1 MDLNYLF
8 RPIQIG
14 SLTLKNRVVMTAIHL
29 FYSEDGTV
37 NERLKQFYFKR
48 AEGGISMAIVGGVA
62 SDNYVGYGSM
72 LRLDDDKYIQ
82 SFAEL
87 ADGMHKRGAKLCIQL
102 LQTGRYG
109 STFFIEG
116 DDCIISASAVPSKL
130 SFDVPR
136 EMTVE
141 EIKTVQR
148 RAGEAA
154 VRAKKAGADCVELT
168 AGSGYMI
175 SQFLSPVTNK
185 REDDYGG
192 SWENR
197 CRFGIEMVNEV
208 RKHVG
213 EDFPI
218 LMRVAGNE
226 FMEGGNGYTEC
237 IDFCKK
243 LEQTGVA
250 MLDVTGGWHET
261 NIPQLPSELPR
272 GGFVYLAKMVKD
284 AVSIPVLSANRHNDP
299 KECELTLAL
308 GQADIIG
315 QMRTLIAD
323 PDWVNKV
330 QSGNDALI
338 RRCVAC
344 NQGCFAHVFSG
355 SPCEC
360 LLNPEAGMEY
370 LHTETMTV
378 KSKKLLVIGG
388 GVAGCEFAYRAA
400 MCGHEVTLCEKS
412 SALGGKI
419 PLVSAPPAKREFA
432 NIVKYYEA
440 VLNSSKVNVVLNT
453 EVTADYIKD
462 GGFEEVI
469 IATGSIPKMFSLP
482 GSSNLPVL
490 TADEI
495 LSGNKLCGKNVVV
508 VGGGSVGCETA
519 AYLAHEGSLSEEKLY
534 FMMSQQSENTETI
547 ERLLNTSDRNISIVD
562 IAKIGANFDFGCGW
576 PIIKDLRRLG
586 VKMFSMSKI
595 LNVTDNSVIIEYTD
609 RKSGEVKEQ
618 ELPCDTIVMS
628 VGYTSNNGLYEQLKG
643 SGVSVHNI
651 GDSFAVGNILNA
663 IKQANALAD
672 KI

>member
-1 MDLNYLF
+1 MEYEHLF

-14 SLTLKNRVVMTAIHL
+14 SLPLKNRVVMTAIHL

-62 SDNYVGYGSM
+62 SDNYMGYGSM

-82 SFAEL
+82 GFAEL
-87 ADGMHKRGAKLCIQL
+87 ADGMHKHGAKLCVQL

-109 STFFIEG
+109 STFFVEG

-185 REDDYGG
+185 REDEYGG

-208 RKHVG
+208 RKCVG
-213 EDFPI
+213 DDFPI

-226 FMEGGNGYTEC
+226 FMEGGNGYAEC
-237 IDFCKK
+237 IDFCKQ
-243 LEQTGVA
+243 LEHAGVA

-261 NIPQLPSELPR
+261 NIPQLPGELPR
-272 GGFVYLAKMVKD
+272 GGFTYLAKMVKD

-315 QMRTLIAD
+315 QMRTLIAE

-330 QSGNDALI
+330 QSGSEALI
-338 RRCVAC
+338 RKCVAC

-360 LLNPEAGMEY
+360 LLNPEAGNEY
-370 LHTETMTV
+370 LNTETV
-378 KSKKLLVIGG
+378 PEKSKKLLVIGG

-400 MCGHEVTLCEKS
+400 MRGHSVTLCEKS
-412 SALGGKI
+412 PALGGKI

-432 NIVKYYEA
+432 NLLRYYEA
-440 VLNSSKVNVVLNT
+440 ILSSSKVNVVLNK
-453 EVTADYIKD
+453 EATADYIKD
-462 GGFEEVI
+462 GGFEAVI
-469 IATGSIPKMFSLP
+469 IATGSTPKLFSLP
-482 GSSNLPVL
+482 GKSKLPVL

-495 LSGNKLCGKNVVV
+495 LGGNKLCGKNVVV

-519 AYLAHEGSLSEEKLY
+519 EYLAHEGSMSEEKLF
-534 FMMSQQSENTETI
+534 FMMSQKSESVETI
-547 ERLLNTSDRNISIVD
+547 EKLLNTSDRNISIVD

-595 LNVTDNSVIIEYTD
+595 LNVTDNRVIIEYTD
-609 RKSGEVKEQ
+609 RKSGEVKEL

-628 VGYTSNNGLYEQLKG
+628 VGYTSNNSLYGQLQG
-643 SGVSVHNI
+643 SDIPVHNI
-651 GDSFAVGNILNA
+651 GDSHVVGNILSA
-663 IKQANALAD
+663 IKQAYELAD
-672 KI
+672 RI

>member
-1 MDLNYLF
+1 MDFKYLF
-8 RPIQIG
+8 KPIRVG
-14 SLTLKNRVVMTAIHL
+14 AVTLKNRVVMTAIHL
-29 FYSEDGTV
+29 FYTEDGAV

-62 SDNYVGYGSM
+62 SDNYMGYGSM

-82 SFAEL
+82 GFTEL
-87 ADGMHKRGAKLCIQL
+87 ADGMHQRGAKLCVQL

-109 STFFIEG
+109 STFFVEG

-136 EMTVE
+136 EMTGE

-154 VRAKKAGADCVELT
+154 ARAKKAGADCVELT
-168 AGSGYMI
+168 AGSGYLI

-185 REDDYGG
+185 REDEYGG
-192 SWENR
+192 SWDNR
-197 CRFGIEMVNEV
+197 CRFGIEMVGEV
-208 RKHVG
+208 RKWVG
-213 EDFPI
+213 DDFPI

-226 FMEGGNGYTEC
+226 FMEGGNGYAEC

-243 LEQTGVA
+243 LERAGVA

-261 NIPQLPSELPR
+261 NIPQLPGELPR

-315 QMRTLIAD
+315 QMRTLIAE
-323 PDWVNKV
+323 PDWINKV
-330 QSGNDALI
+330 QSGNEALI
-338 RRCVAC
+338 RKCVAC

-360 LLNPEAGMEY
+360 LLNPEAGNEY
-370 LHTETMTV
+370 LNTETVPV

-400 MCGHEVTLCEKS
+400 MRGHSVTLCEKS
-412 SALGGKI
+412 SVLGGKI
-419 PLVSAPPAKREFA
+419 PLVAAPPAKREFA
-432 NIVKYYEA
+432 NLARYYEA
-440 VLNSSKVNVVLNT
+440 ILNNTKVDVILNK
-453 EVTADYIKD
+453 EATADYIKD

-469 IATGSIPKMFSLP
+469 FATGSTPKMFSIP
-482 GSSNLPVL
+482 GSSNVVVL

-495 LSGNKLCGKNVVV
+495 LSGNKLCGKNVVI

-519 AYLAHEGSLSEEKLY
+519 EYLAHEGSLSEEKLY
-534 FMMSQQSENTETI
+534 FMMSQQSENVETI
-547 ERLLNTSDRNISIVD
+547 EKLLNTTDRNISIVD

-586 VKMFSMSKI
+586 VKMFSMSRI
-595 LNVTDNSVIIEYTD
+595 INVTDSEVIIEYAD
-609 RKSGEVKEQ
+609 RKSNEVKQ
-618 ELPCDTIVMS
+618 LELPCDTIVMC
-628 VGYTSNNGLYEQLKG
+628 VGYTSNNSLYEQIQG
-643 SGVSVHNI
+643 EGIPVYNI
-651 GDSFAVGNILNA
+651 GDSHAVGNILNA
-663 IKQANALAD
+663 IKQAKKLAD